1 MATQPPD
8 DDQNNQAKQPEAQQP
23 SIHASVDRSLLSFAI
38 GQIKVNISRARRQS
52 PRDKLRELMPQACQ
66 PQLDWLL
73 SHAHIPPRELFWAC
87 KQKALVAPDGTLRQS
102 RLAPVDYMWSMVFA
116 VASGLMALAC
126 LLLMQSQPWPK
137 GLYLA
142 GGVALLSLML
152 YASLAIGVWPHL
164 TARKAVQALASK
176 QLP

>member
-1 MATQPPD
+1 MAKQPPSD
-8 DDQNNQAKQPEAQQP
+8 DDQRNQAKWPEEQQP
-23 SIHASVDRSLLSFAI
+23 SIHASVESSLLCFSI

-52 PRDKLRELMPQACQ
+52 PRDKLRELMPLACQ

-73 SHAHIPPRELFWAC
+73 GHAHIPQRELYWAC

-102 RLAPVDYMWSMVFA
+102 RLASVDYMWSMVFA

-126 LLLMQSQPWPK
+126 LLLLQTQPWPK
-137 GLYLA
+137 GLYLV

-164 TARKAVQALASK
+164 TARKAVRALQRRQA
-176 QLP
+176 